1 MKKQITIKQSGL
13 TILCIAAL
21 AMGTIFSGC
30 SSDKKAEEKKPDK
43 VQQITD
49 KLGAD
54 AARQIQV
61 PIERAQ
67 QVQGVEDQYNDQLK
81 EAAQ

>member
-1 MKKQITIKQSGL
+1 MKQQKINRRFGL
-13 TILCIAAL
+13 TVLCICAL
-21 AMGTIFSGC
+21 AMATIFSGC
-30 SSDKKAEEKKPDK
+30 SNEQKAEEKKPGK
-43 VQQITD
+43 VQQMTD